1 MSEESIFNKALHN
14 FINDFA
20 SGDAIRH
27 LAAKG
32 LTVSDI
38 TKRLDYPTPKKKV
51 AEIVWQH
58 YLDSGKISL
67 DKPSDSGEY
76 IRYTYVTDHGRYGTT
91 SLRRV
96 SEVVKTDPKE
106 YIACDY
112 GIKLYQN
119 RDLFISRLSGLSSK
133 DQEYILDLPW
143 PPQIVYHESDE
154 RMVRINNHLRDGNRS
169 NTNTM

>member
-27 LAAKG
+27 LADKG

-51 AEIVWQH
+51 AQIVWQH
-58 YLDSGKISL
+58 FLDSGTISL
-67 DKPSDSGEY
+67 DKPSDSGEH
-76 IRYTYVTDHGRYGTT
+76 IRYTYVTDHGKYGTT

-96 SEVVKTDPKE
+96 SEVVKSAPKE

-119 RDLFISRLSGLSSK
+119 RELFISHLTGLSVK

-154 RMVRINNHLRDGNRS
+154 RITRINQYLLERNRS
-169 NTNTM
+169 ETNA